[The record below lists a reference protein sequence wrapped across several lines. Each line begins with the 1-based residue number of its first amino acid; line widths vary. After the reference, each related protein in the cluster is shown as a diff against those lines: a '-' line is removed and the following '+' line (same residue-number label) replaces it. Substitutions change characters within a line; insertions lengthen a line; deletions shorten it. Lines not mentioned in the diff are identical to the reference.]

1 MKKIFIFHAT
11 YGSGHKRAA
20 EALYGYMKKRFS
32 GFDIR
37 IFDSLDYV
45 SPIYRIVTK
54 KSYYWSIER
63 AQFIWKAIF
72 NFVNRAKPGGFYYRW
87 QQYTD
92 LFFAGRLKK
101 MLKKEQPDCL
111 ISTHFHPEE
120 IACRLKE
127 QGDINSFLGCVITDY
142 MAHSIWFQKKIDA
155 YFAASEFVRDGL
167 VKLGVDPGRI
177 FITGISIGEQF
188 CADTDIK
195 NIKPY
200 MKKRNILFIGDYV
213 ADRKF
218 KAEMRKELE
227 IYPDTGVF
235 LLSRKIN
242 KYVETEGDCIA
253 KHNIF
258 CSNLRTDVEK
268 FYKAAGL
275 VVTKSGGLTT
285 SELTAMG
292 KPMVIYK
299 PIPGQEEANC
309 EELLKRRAG
318 IKIEKSNEL
327 VKESF
332 KLAYDGERLNQMSE
346 NSKRLGK
353 PNSTFD
359 ISEKI
364 IEQLS

>member
-20 EALYGYMKKRFS
+20 EALYEYMKKRFPE
-32 GFDIR
+32 FDIR

-45 SPIYRIVTK
+45 SPIYRMVTQ
-54 KSYYWSIER
+54 KSYYWSVER

-72 NFVNRAKPGGFYYRW
+72 SFVNRAKPGGFYYTC
-87 QQYTD
+87 QQYID
-92 LFFAGRLKK
+92 LFFAGRLRK

-111 ISTHFHPEE
+111 ISTHFHPGE
-120 IACRLKE
+120 IACCLKE
-127 QGDINSFLGCVITDY
+127 KGDINSFLGCVITDY
-142 MAHSIWFQKKIDA
+142 MAHSIWFRKNIDA

-167 VKLGVDPGRI
+167 VKLGADPGRI

-188 CADTDIK
+188 RADPEIK
-195 NIKPY
+195 DIKPY
-200 MKKRNILFIGDYV
+200 MKKRNILFIGDYA

-218 KAEMRKELE
+218 KAGMKKELE

-235 LLSRKIN
+235 LLSRKID

-268 FYKAAGL
+268 FYKAADI

-292 KPMVIYK
+292 KPMVIYR

-309 EELLKRRAG
+309 EELLKRSAG
-318 IKIEKSNEL
+318 IKIKKRNEL
-327 VKESF
+327 VKKSF
-332 KLAYDGERLNQMSE
+332 ELAHDSKRLNQMSE

-353 PNSTFD
+353 ANATFD

-364 IEQLS
+364 ISRC